1 MLESIL
7 LGQLAKIGTGSFDLL
22 LDVKKCSSAM
32 ELQLNYPIENSF
44 GPMMSDQAIK
54 LFEGRNST
62 RSTTSW
68 NYQFS
73 STPAHFH

>member
-7 LGQLAKIGTGSFDLL
+7 LEQLARIGTGSFDLS
-22 LDVKKCSSAM
+22 LDVKKCSSSM

-44 GPMMSDQAIK
+44 GPMMSDQAMK
-54 LFEGRNST
+54 LFAGRNST
-62 RSTTSW
+62 GSTTSW

-73 STPAHFH
+73 STPEHFH